1 MMDSIADSRKKNLE
15 GQMGLFAMLQDTDTA
30 ASIPIPKLAEMKKA
44 DLMLMEKETTGI
56 YLSGHP
62 MDDYRHLLKGTH
74 VVPIGTLMEEENPY
88 QDDQIVSVAGVV
100 QTIKMKTTRNNSMM
114 AYVTLEDDTA
124 AIEMLAFSNVLSQ
137 YGGYLKENQPVVIV
151 GRLSMRDDKEP
162 QIVINR
168 ARSISDFAANTDIRE
183 PVAVPAAKPTGTLY
197 LRLPSQEG
205 PFFGKIRAILNM
217 FPGSNSV
224 VVYFADTKQR
234 CGSTCDLDNRM
245 IAELSRVLGQEN
257 VVIK

>member
-1 MMDSIADSRKKNLE
+1 
-15 GQMGLFAMLQDTDTA
+15 MGLFSMLQDTEEA
-30 ASIPIPKLAEMKKA
+30 VQIPIPKLGEMHKA

-74 VVPIGTLMEEENPY
+74 VVPIGKLMDEESDY
-88 QDDQIVSVAGVV
+88 QDDQIVSIAGIV
-100 QTIKMKTTRNNSMM
+100 QTIKMKTTRNNSVM

-151 GRLSMRDDKEP
+151 GRLSARDDKEP
-162 QIVINR
+162 QVVINR
-168 ARSISDFAANTDIRE
+168 VRAMSDFANQPQEGPAE
-183 PVAVPAAKPTGTLY
+183 MPPVTKPAGTLY

-205 PFFGKIRAILNM
+205 PLFGKIRAMLNM
-217 FPGSNSV
+217 FPGNASV

-234 CGSTCDLDNRM
+234 CGSRCDLDSRM
-245 IAELSRVLGQEN
+245 LAELTRVLGAEN
-257 VVIK
+257 VVVK